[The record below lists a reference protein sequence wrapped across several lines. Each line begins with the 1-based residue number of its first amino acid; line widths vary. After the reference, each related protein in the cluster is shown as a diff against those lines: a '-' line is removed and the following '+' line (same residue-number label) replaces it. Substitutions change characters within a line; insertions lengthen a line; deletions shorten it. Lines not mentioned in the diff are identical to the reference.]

1 MEDIKSLNS
10 LRKEEN
16 DMPKSKEIRI
26 EPLARVEGHGGIRV
40 EIEDNKISNVEVRI
54 LEGPRLFET
63 LVVGRTP
70 QEDLSIVPRI
80 CAICNLSHKY
90 AALRGLEKALGVE
103 IDSTTKL
110 YRRLMHLGEI
120 IESHSLH
127 IYFLALPDF
136 LGYDNA
142 IAMANNYEDLLTKA
156 LQLKKFGNKIMQMIG
171 GRMIHGEN
179 PIIGGFGKLPT
190 KGELIKIKEEALELL
205 PFAIETINLLSG
217 LEIPDHME
225 RKTQFLCC
233 KPPHDD
239 YDYYGDILITSD
251 GEEHDVESYKEII
264 KERVVNHS
272 FAKRGQYKDKSFTVG
287 ALARILLLGN
297 RLKGKAKE
305 AYDKYVNE
313 RWYCN
318 PLFNNHAQAIE
329 QVYSLECITRIVDD
343 ILTRVGQ
350 KSKVAKPTK
359 QTGSGTGVV
368 EAPRGTLI
376 HHYKVKDG
384 LISAADIITPTAMF
398 LDDIEEFIRMGGNT
412 LLAKNQIDTIEHEF
426 EKLARAYDPCISCSA
441 HLVKVVYK

>member
-1 MEDIKSLNS
+1 MEAIKSSNS
-10 LRKEEN
+10 LKREEN
-16 DMPKSKEIRI
+16 DMPKQKEIRI

-40 EIEDNKISNVEVRI
+40 EIEGDKISNVEVQI

-110 YRRLMHLGEI
+110 YRRLMLLGEI

-142 IAMANNYEDLLTKA
+142 IAMTDKYGDIVTKA

-190 KGELIKIKEEALELL
+190 KGELIKIREKALGLL
-205 PFAIETINLLSG
+205 PFAIETINLLAG

-225 RKTQFLCC
+225 RETQFLCC

-239 YDYYGDILITSD
+239 YDFYGDILITSD
-251 GEEHDVESYKEII
+251 GEEHAVENYKSII

-287 ALARILLLGN
+287 ALARVLLLGN
-297 RLKGKAKE
+297 RFKGKAKE

-329 QVYSLECITRIVDD
+329 QVYSLECIPKIVDD
-343 ILTRVGQ
+343 ILTNA
-350 KSKVAKPTK
+350 KSKVTEPTK
-359 QTGSGTGVV
+359 QTGFGTGVV

-376 HHYKVKDG
+376 HHYEVKNG

-398 LDDIEEFIRMGGNT
+398 LDDIEEFIRKSGNT
-412 LLAKNQIDTIEHEF
+412 LLAKNQIDNIELEF
-426 EKLARAYDPCISCSA
+426 EKIARAYDPCISCSA
-441 HLVKVVYK
+441 HIVKVIYK